1 MKRRQ
6 LLKCLVNPPETLK
19 LKLIFSEMH
28 APPGPSKMTGQRQ
41 PRKLTPYK
49 QPKLPTIATY
59 SELMRELFYMD
70 SATNKPYHYCT
81 SLPSLLNSFFKKD
94 KD

>member
-1 MKRRQ
+1 
-6 LLKCLVNPPETLK
+6 
-19 LKLIFSEMH
+19 
-28 APPGPSKMTGQRQ
+28 MTGQRQ